1 MTFPLSPYRWSIKA
15 KSVALV
21 TGYVFVLC
29 GVYSAFAVHLLRR
42 EAAQAHDRLQQTA
55 SIVAAELG
63 AYIESGRQRLATVAQ
78 LPGMVYGLR
87 TIQETKSGGYIP
99 PWTTLHYL
107 FFKSPVFTGGVF
119 LLDRVGKVLW
129 TEPPGLPWLG
139 QTLADYPPISEMY
152 EKNQSLIS
160 AGLSAGRL
168 LDKPHIVVGWP
179 VQNLEGEIE
188 GILGGVVDL
197 TATEFSDILKAVSTT
212 QGRFIEVID
221 QNGLVLAS
229 TILTRVLQPF
239 HSQEQEALLLAF
251 APLSQ
256 ASWQIIAGQPRA
268 IALAEVSQLQ
278 RILLWLGVGVVLIAI
293 ATGAPFI
300 NGLVRS
306 IKQLTNYAQVM
317 ARRDLSHPVVVG
329 ERYDEI
335 ATLAQ
340 AFERMRIELERARV
354 ALEQR
359 LEEREEL
366 IRLKEQFLANISHE
380 LRTPLHVILGYT
392 DLLLDQELSDDWH
405 NALTRIRAQSEH
417 LFHLLTDLMTLSGLN
432 TGKISLQISPV
443 IVPDL
448 LVHLSPLVDQ
458 LRQGKGIEVVW
469 DCPPFLPS
477 IETDALRL
485 EQILTN
491 LITNAVKF
499 TPRGTITIRTRYTE
513 AQGKVLFEVSDT
525 GIGIPA
531 HELPHI
537 FDEFRQVDGSISRS
551 YGGMGLGLALV
562 RKLTMLLQGEM
573 TVASQVGQG
582 STFTV
587 ALPLRFA
594 S

>member
-448 LVHLSPLVDQ
+448 LVRLSSLVDR

-499 TPRGTITIRTRYTE
+499 TPRGTITIRTRYTK